1 MDCPASRPTP
11 LGGFWA
17 FLLGGLVLVAAV
29 VYAHPIVDPSDCPNA
44 GAAGNASAFADP
56 SWDLRL
62 PMLVL
67 GWLALVV
74 VEQALPTTWR
84 HRPGWAVAARA
95 ALAIS
100 VVFAASC
107 LLLVPLETVCR

>member
-1 MDCPASRPTP
+1 MDSPASRPTP

-29 VYAHPIVDPSDCPNA
+29 VHAHPIVDPSDCPNA

-74 VEQALPTTWR
+74 VEQAIPTTWR
-84 HRPGWAVAARA
+84 HRPGWAVATRA